1 MKTLS
6 YQAIQNLFKEVS
18 RRASL
23 DQDFRKL
30 CLSDS
35 NTALETVLGRKLQEP
50 YQLKFLEEDGAEVGS
65 RELVYVLPAFLK
77 KTWLSD

>member
-6 YQAIQNLFKEVS
+6 HRKKQDLIKDVF
-18 RRASL
+18 RRAIL

-30 CLSDS
+30 CLADS
-35 NTALETVLGRKLQEP
+35 NTALETVLGRKLQDP
-50 YQLKFLEEDGAEVGS
+50 CQLKFLEEDGAEVGS
-65 RELVYVLPAFLK
+65 GELAVVLPAFLK

>member
-6 YQAIQNLFKEVS
+6 YREKQNLIKDVS
-18 RRASL
+18 RRAIL

-30 CLSDS
+30 CLTDS
-35 NTALETVLGRKLQEP
+35 NTALETVLGRKLHCPEK
-50 YQLKFLEEDGAEVGS
+50 LTFLEEDGVEIEKGEFVI
-65 RELVYVLPAFLK
+65 VLPAFLK